1 MKSAASQIPR
11 LVACTRVAIL
21 ILEGTHVTRSAQ
33 YHRVSSTPE
42 IQPSD
47 HTAKPEIHRSVPLY
61 LQTTLG
67 HSNRRASIAVAR
79 AHPLSLTAETRERN
93 RMHLYSFRRSS
104 SISSDEH
111 TINRNKHR

>member
-1 MKSAASQIPR
+1 MKLAASLISL

-21 ILEGTHVTRSAQ
+21 ILEGTRVTRSAQ

-47 HTAKPEIHRSVPLY
+47 HTAKPELHRSVPLY

-67 HSNRRASIAVAR
+67 HSNRRASIAVAK
-79 AHPLSLTAETRERN
+79 AHPSSLIAETRERN
-93 RMHLYSFRRSS
+93 RMHLHSFRRSS

-111 TINRNKHR
+111 TINRNNQN